1 MEELAELVCRARELA
16 GGPRRLLGIA
26 GPPAAGKTTLASYIA
41 QQLGDVAIVV
51 PMDGFHLADVELHR
65 LGRADRK
72 GAPDTF
78 DGYGYVAM
86 LRRLRDPGPEIV
98 YAPAFERDL
107 DQPIAGSIAVQ
118 PDIRLVVTEGN
129 YLLQDTEPW
138 RQIRPLLD
146 ECWWISV
153 DDQIRLKRLIDRH
166 VEFGKSREFAESWVA
181 RSDEANARAI
191 AEDWQRADRII
202 RLR

>member
-1 MEELAELVCRARELA
+1 MEEFVDRARELA
-16 GGPRRLLGIA
+16 AGPRRLLGIA
-26 GPPAAGKTTLASYIA
+26 GPPAAGKTTLARYIA
-41 QQLGDVAIVV
+41 AEVGTAAIVV
-51 PMDGFHLADVELHR
+51 PMDGFHLADVELNR
-65 LGRADRK
+65 LGNADRK

-78 DGYGYVAM
+78 DAYGYVAL

-107 DQPIAGSIAVQ
+107 DQPIAGSIAVA
-118 PDIRLVVTEGN
+118 PDIRLVITEGN
-129 YLLQDTEPW
+129 YLLRDTEPW

-146 ECWWISV
+146 ECWWVSA
-153 DDQIRLKRLIDRH
+153 DDAIRLQRLIDRH

-181 RSDEANARAI
+181 RSDEANARTI
-191 AEDWQRADRII
+191 AEDWRRADRVI